1 MSFIQKQ
8 EQASGVGAAF
18 TSVLSSLQN
27 QRRRLE
33 VISANIGN
41 LNTIGFKASRMTFLE
56 TLGQTVGKLYTPFEQ
71 GSFTATDS
79 PTDLAI
85 DGKAFFVIR
94 NGDLMEYT
102 RAGAFY
108 FDQDGRLITQDQ
120 RAVQGWLLNEKI
132 NENDPSSAN
141 QSTNTALGEMSDI
154 ILDSSATVGA
164 IETRNIWLTGNL
176 NASLQ
181 PIANVLTAADAF
193 RKNVSGEVVVAESTD
208 DLNDLVQTTTPLVDG
223 DTIEIT
229 GTDQDGNA
237 LSGTFTYG
245 AANDGTTIDD
255 LIARINTVYAG
266 VATATFTD
274 GKIVLTDDS
283 AGDSSTTMTLTLGS
297 SDTGSITLPTF
308 GATTTGYTPRAV
320 TSIVVYDSF
329 GTEHHLTLEFTKTQ
343 NAREW
348 AWTVTT
354 EGDEVITK
362 GGSGTITFD
371 TTGQFISN
379 TYDDGNG
386 ALEIDPGNGSDAL
399 KITLHAGGGDGLSA
413 LTQFDEITTISAR
426 DQDGQAS
433 GKLDGI
439 RVDEQGYIIG
449 SFTNGVVMRLAQIAM
464 AEFPDPT
471 ALEKTGASNFVP
483 TNFSGKPK
491 IGRAVDFD
499 TEIRSG
505 NLEVSNVDMAD
516 QFIQMIDAQK
526 GYQAASRIVST
537 LDRIMEETTRF
548 GR

>member
-1 MSFIQKQ
+1 MSFIQHQ

-56 TLGQTVGKLYTPFEQ
+56 TLGQTIGKLYTPFEQ

-85 DGKAFFVIR
+85 DGKSFFVIR
-94 NGDLMEYT
+94 NGDTMEYT

-108 FDQDGRLITQDQ
+108 FDQDGRLITQDK

-132 NENDPSSAN
+132 NENSSTSN
-141 QSTNTALGEMSDI
+141 QSTNTALGEMTDI

-164 IETRNIWLTGNL
+164 IETRNIWFTGNL

-208 DLNDLVQTTTPLVDG
+208 DLNDLSQTTTPFVDG
-223 DTIEIT
+223 DTIEIS
-229 GTDQDGNA
+229 GTDQDGNDV
-237 LSGTFTYG
+237 SGTFTYG
-245 AANDGTTIDD
+245 AANDGTTMDD
-255 LIARINTVYAG
+255 LIAKINTVYVG
-266 VATATFTD
+266 SATASFSN
-274 GKIVLTDDS
+274 GNIILTDDT
-283 AGDSSTTMTLTLGS
+283 AGNSETTMTLTNGAS
-297 SDTGSITLPTF
+297 NTGEVTLPTF
-308 GATTTGYTPRAV
+308 GATTTGYTPTAV

-329 GTEHHLTLEFTKTQ
+329 GTEHHLTITFTKTQ

-348 AWTVTT
+348 AWDVST
-354 EGDEVITK
+354 EGNESITK
-362 GGSGTITFD
+362 GQSGAMTFD
-371 TTGQFISN
+371 TSGQFISN

-386 ALEIDPGNGSDAL
+386 ALELDPGNGADSL

-449 SFTNGVVMRLAQIAM
+449 SFTNGVVMRMAQLAM
-464 AEFPDPT
+464 ADFPDPT
-471 ALEKTGASNFVP
+471 TLAKAGASNFTP
-483 TNFSGKPK
+483 TNFSGEAKL
-491 IGRAVDFD
+491 GRAVDFD
-499 TEIRSG
+499 TQIRSG

-526 GYQAASRIVST
+526 GYQAASRIVTT
-537 LDRIMEETTRF
+537 LNSVMEETTRF

>member
-1 MSFIQKQ
+1 MSFIQRQ

-71 GSFTATDS
+71 GSFTATSS

-85 DGKAFFVIR
+85 DGKSFFVIR
-94 NGDLMEYT
+94 NGDVMEYS
-102 RAGAFY
+102 RAGAFS
-108 FDQDGRLITQDQ
+108 FDQDGRLVTQDQ
-120 RAVQGWLLNEKI
+120 RAVQGWILNEKI
-132 NENDPSSAN
+132 SQNDSTNSN

-164 IETRNIWLTGNL
+164 IETRNIWFTGNL

-181 PIANVLTAADAF
+181 PLANVMTAADAF

-208 DLNDLVQTTTPLVDG
+208 DLNDLVQTSVALVDG
-223 DTIEIT
+223 DTIEIS
-229 GTDQDGNA
+229 GTDQVGNA
-237 LSGTFTYG
+237 VSGTFTYG

-255 LIARINTVYAG
+255 LITRINTVYAG
-266 VATATFTD
+266 VATASFTN
-274 GKIVLTDDS
+274 GKIELTDDT
-283 AGDSSTTMTLTLGS
+283 AGDSQTTIALSNGTS
-297 SDTGSITLPTF
+297 NTGSITLPTF

-329 GTEHHLTLEFTKTQ
+329 GTEHHLSIEFTKTE

-348 AWTVTT
+348 AWEVTT
-354 EGDEVITK
+354 EGGETITK
-362 GGSGTITFD
+362 GGSGTMTFD

-386 ALEIDPGNGSDAL
+386 ALELDPGNGSDTL
-399 KITLHAGGGDGLSA
+399 TITLHAGGGDGLSA

-439 RVDEQGYIIG
+439 QVDEQGYIIG
-449 SFTNGVVMRLAQIAM
+449 SFSNGVVMRMAQLAM

-471 ALEKTGASNFVP
+471 SLDKTGASNFVP
-483 TNFSGKPK
+483 TNDSGEPK

>member
-1 MSFIQKQ
+1 MSFIQRQ

-71 GSFTATDS
+71 GSFTATSS

-85 DGKAFFVIR
+85 DGKSFFIIR
-94 NGDLMEYT
+94 NGDAMEYS
-102 RAGAFY
+102 RAGAFF
-108 FDQDGRLITQDQ
+108 FDQDGRLVTQDQ
-120 RAVQGWLLNEKI
+120 RAVQGWILNEKI
-132 NENDPSSAN
+132 NQNDATTSN

-164 IETRNIWLTGNL
+164 IETRNIWFTGNL

-181 PIANVLTAADAF
+181 PLANVLTAADAF

-208 DLNDLVQTTTPLVDG
+208 ELNDLVQTSVALTDG
-223 DTIEIT
+223 DTIEIS

-255 LIARINTVYAG
+255 LITRIDTVFAG
-266 VATATFTD
+266 SATASFTN
-274 GKIVLTDDS
+274 GKIALTDDS
-283 AGDSSTTMTLTLGS
+283 AGDSETTLTLSNGS
-297 SDTGSITLPTF
+297 GNTGSITLPTF

-329 GTEHHLTLEFTKTQ
+329 GTEHHLSIEFTKTE

-348 AWTVTT
+348 AWEVTT
-354 EGDEVITK
+354 EGSETISK
-362 GGSGTITFD
+362 GGSGTMTFD

-386 ALEIDPGNGSDAL
+386 ALELDPGNGSDSL
-399 KITLHAGGGDGLSA
+399 TITLHAGGGDGLSA

-439 RVDEQGYIIG
+439 QVDEQGYIIG
-449 SFTNGVVMRLAQIAM
+449 SFSNGVVMRMAQLAM

-471 ALEKTGASNFVP
+471 SLDKTGASNFVP
-483 TNFSGKPK
+483 TNDSGEPK